1 MSTMREYV
9 EPEVSHAIRNRAKGK
24 CECENP
30 RCKHVA
36 KLCRNGL
43 NGKSGISLPEGVTT
57 VDEKIERGRA
67 VCQECFQRSDSFYR
81 QQPFLS

>member
-1 MSTMREYV
+1 MTEPTGV
-9 EPEVSHAIRNRAKGK
+9 EPEVSARIHARANGK

-36 KLCRNGL
+36 KLCRNAL
-43 NGKSGISLPEGVTT
+43 NAKSGISLPAGVTT

-67 VCQECFQRSDSFYR
+67 VCQECLQRSDSFYR
-81 QQPFLS
+81 QQPM